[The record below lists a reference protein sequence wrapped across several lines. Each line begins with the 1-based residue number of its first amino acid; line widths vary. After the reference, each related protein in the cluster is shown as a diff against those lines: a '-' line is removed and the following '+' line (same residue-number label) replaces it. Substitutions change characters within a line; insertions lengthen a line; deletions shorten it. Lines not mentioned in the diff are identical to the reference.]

1 MSFRAPKLAEVT
13 RPTPLGDADVLY
25 FLHIPRTGGT
35 TLHELLE
42 AWFPP
47 EGVLKAG
54 SRGEVPNRLDEI
66 GPEGR
71 AGLRFFSGHYD
82 TNVTRLLGRTPR
94 FITMLREP
102 IARTMSHYEIIK
114 RMPNHKLH
122 DEVTVGGMTFLD
134 YLHDPRG
141 GIADRD
147 RQVRQIAGV
156 MDAAPDAPYPPPEGA
171 DLLELACERL
181 EDFAFFGIHELYSES
196 IDLLAHTFGREVPAE
211 IPKRNAT
218 TSRNHAGELLPDELE
233 AARALNRLDLDLYR
247 FAHWCFG
254 PRWSAFEEACRIA

>member
-1 MSFRAPKLAEVT
+1 MSFRAPTPAEVT
-13 RPTPLGDADVLY
+13 RPTVLGDADVLY

-54 SRGEVPNRLDEI
+54 SRGEVPNRLEEI
-66 GPEGR
+66 GSEGR

-156 MDAAPDAPYPPPEGA
+156 MDAAPDAPYPPRRAPPSSNSPVSA
-171 DLLELACERL
+171 SKTSRS
-181 EDFAFFGIHELYSES
+181 SES
-196 IDLLAHTFGREVPAE
+196 TSSTPNRSIFSPIRLAGKCRQRFRKGTRPPPGITPGSSS
-211 IPKRNAT
+211 PTN
-218 TSRNHAGELLPDELE
+218 SRP
-233 AARALNRLDLDLYR
+233 RA
-247 FAHWCFG
+247 H
-254 PRWSAFEEACRIA
+254 